1 MPAQLAKPRITAPP
15 ESVTIG
21 DLVIPVI
28 YRRRPQARRYILRV
42 TADGVASVTIP
53 RGGSARE
60 ARHFV
65 DRQSPWLAAQWR
77 KFLARV
83 VPPVSESGVFYR
95 GERVPVLV
103 GLDGVARFG
112 DQTLAIAPGDRDLRT
127 AIKERLRLVATRE
140 LPARLAELAAREGLA
155 VRRVSI
161 RDQRS
166 RWGSCSARGVISLNW
181 RLVQMPDF
189 VRDYIIMHELIH
201 RREMNHS
208 ARYWQLVRTAFPETD
223 AAEQWLRRNSAGLRE
238 L

>member
-1 MPAQLAKPRITAPP
+1 M
-15 ESVTIG
+15 V
-21 DLVIPVI
+21 
-28 YRRRPQARRYILRV
+28 
-42 TADGVASVTIP
+42 
-53 RGGSARE
+53 
-60 ARHFV
+60 
-65 DRQSPWLAAQWR
+65 
-77 KFLARV
+77 
-83 VPPVSESGVFYR
+83 
-95 GERVPVLV
+95 V

-112 DQTLAIAPGDRDLRT
+112 DHTLAIGPGDRDLRA
-127 AIKERLRLVATRE
+127 AIKERLRQVANRE

-208 ARYWQLVRTAFPETD
+208 ARYWQLLRAAFPETA
-223 AAEQWLRRNSAGLRE
+223 AAEQWLRCHSAGLRE